1 MVEQTKTLKAFE
13 ERFNKYRSL
22 KDISIELIY
31 KLYKNEIEM
40 VNISDPTSL
49 DLGTLTMYQT
59 LKLISLDE
67 SYVRLQVNS
76 QRELQSQRQSYEQ
89 EITHLQ
95 FEKESL
101 EH

>member
-31 KLYKNEIEM
+31 KLYKDEIEM

-67 SYVRLQVNS
+67 SYVRLQVDS
-76 QRELQSQRQSYEQ
+76 QR
-89 EITHLQ
+89 
-95 FEKESL
+95 
-101 EH
+101 